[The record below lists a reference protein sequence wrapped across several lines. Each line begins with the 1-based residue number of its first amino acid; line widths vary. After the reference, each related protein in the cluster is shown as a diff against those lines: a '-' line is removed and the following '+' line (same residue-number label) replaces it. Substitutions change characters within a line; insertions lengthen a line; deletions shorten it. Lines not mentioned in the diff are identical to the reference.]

1 MQLSQNPHAASL
13 QKAAK
18 TYRKFDLKSVL
29 YAPERAEELVYS
41 AAGLTLD
48 MTRQLL
54 DKSVLDQLLAMAEAA
69 ALEAKRDA
77 MLAGDAINNTEN
89 RPVIHCDLRSKA
101 RFENPHWQHLC
112 QFVDEVRGAGLYDA
126 VVNLGIGGSD
136 LGPAMVSEALANFAD
151 GPAIHYVANV
161 DPSHLHDVL
170 ARLNPHRTLILVTSK
185 TFTTAETLS
194 NAMLARDWLKQAGVG
209 ADTAMAGV
217 TAAPDKAEAWGISKE
232 RIFAFDE
239 GVGGRYSLWSAVGLP
254 VMLGIGTANFTHF
267 LQGAQ
272 EMDQHFATAPLAAN
286 LPVLMGLI
294 RIWNRNFLGFPAYGL
309 MPYDQ
314 HLHRLPA
321 WAQQL
326 EMESNGKSV
335 DRHGTPLD
343 WPASPL
349 IWGEPGTNAQHSFF
363 QYLHQGVE
371 PNPIDILVPLKPG
384 DFALNLDFA
393 PNHKRLVA
401 NAVAQAEA
409 LAVGSANT
417 DAPHRHFSGNRP
429 SVVLSWDQTNPKTLG
444 QILAFY
450 EHVTAVCGF
459 IWDINSFDQ
468 WGVEL
473 GKKMA
478 LAAEA
483 GNSTPSG
490 DKPAFSPSAQA
501 LLDKAS
507 QS

>member
-1 MQLSQNPHAASL
+1 MQLSQNPYSEGL
-13 QKAAK
+13 TKAAK
-18 TYRKFDLKSVL
+18 TYRTLDLKSVL
-29 YAPERAEELVYS
+29 YAPERASELVFS

-48 MTRQLL
+48 LTRQLL
-54 DKSVLDQLLAMAEAA
+54 DKSVLEQLVHMARAA
-69 ALEAKRDA
+69 SLEDKRAA
-77 MLAGDAINNTEN
+77 MLAGEAINNTEN
-89 RPVIHCDLRSKA
+89 RPVIHCDLRGPA
-101 RFENPHWQHLC
+101 RFQSKDWQHLC
-112 QFVDEVRGAGLYDA
+112 QFVDTVRASGLYDD

-136 LGPAMVSEALANFAD
+136 LGPAMVSEALANYAD

-170 ARLNPHRTLILVTSK
+170 ARLNPQRTLIIITSK

-194 NAMLARDWLKQAGVG
+194 NAELARHWLIQAGV
-209 ADTAMAGV
+209 APQSSMAGV
-217 TAAPDKAEAWGISKE
+217 TASPDKAAAWGVPAE

-254 VMLGIGTANFTHF
+254 VMLGIGSQQFTRF

-272 EMDQHFATAPLAAN
+272 DMDQHFVTAPLAEN
-286 LPVLMGLI
+286 LPVLMGI
-294 RIWNRNFLGFPAYGL
+294 VRIWNRNFLDFPAYGL

-384 DFALNLDFA
+384 QFKLALDFA

-409 LAVGSANT
+409 LAVGSPNHAE
-417 DAPHRHFSGNRP
+417 PHRHFSGNRP
-429 SVVLSWDQTNPKTLG
+429 SAVISWQETNPHTLG

-483 GNSTPSG
+483 GGKGAG
-490 DKPAFSPSAQA
+490 DDKSAFSPSAQA
-501 LLDKAS
+501 LLDKAN
-507 QS
+507 QA